1 MLRIP
6 VFMPHKANATRRHH
20 IPRPKRRVTN
30 WAVYNEALRQRG
42 SLTVWFTDE
51 AIAAW
56 KAAPRTTPGGQ
67 PHYSDLAITTALT
80 LRAVFHLAL
89 RQTEGLIGSILQLL
103 GLDLP
108 VPNFSTLSRRAETLD
123 LPAQARATSGPIH
136 LLVDS
141 SGLKLSG
148 PGEWLVEKH
157 GTSKRRSWRKL
168 HIGFDAVTG
177 RIVASILTDRAVD
190 DASQIEPLLDQIAE
204 PVELFLGDG
213 GYDRTGV
220 YTALDERHPEAR
232 VIVPPRADAVLSAT
246 TDTEPTQRDGHIQ
259 AIADKGRMAWQR
271 DSGYNERAR
280 VEGQFAR
287 WKQVIGDGLRFHSD
301 QARATEVAIAAQ
313 VPNRMPDLGRPES
326 VRTT

>member
-1 MLRIP
+1 
-6 VFMPHKANATRRHH
+6 MPHKYNADRRHH
-20 IPRPKRRVTN
+20 IARPKRRVTN
-30 WAVYNEALRQRG
+30 WAAYNEALRQRG

-67 PHYSDLAITTALT
+67 AHYSDLAITTALT
-80 LRAVFHLAL
+80 LRAVFRLPL
-89 RQTEGLIGSILQLL
+89 RQTVIGSVLQLL

-108 VPNFSTLSRRAETLD
+108 VPDFSTLSRRAQTRE
-123 LPAQARATSGPIH
+123 LPAQPRAPGGAIH

-141 SGLKLSG
+141 SGLKLGG

-177 RIVASILTDRAVD
+177 RIVASILTDVD
-190 DASQIEPLLDQIAE
+190 DASQVEPLLDQIAE
-204 PVELFLGDG
+204 PVEVFMGDG

-220 YTALDERHPEAR
+220 YTALDERHPDAK
-232 VIVPPRADAVLSAT
+232 VIIPPRADAVLSENAKT
-246 TDTEPTQRDGHIQ
+246 GPTQRDRHIQ
-259 AIADKGRMAWQR
+259 AIAETGRMAWQR

-301 QARATEVAIAAQ
+301 EARTTEVAIAAAVLNQ
-313 VPNRMPDLGRPES
+313 MLDLGHPNS
-326 VRTT
+326 VRVA